1 MPRPLRDWTE
11 LQRTMAYEHD
21 IYFKKQQ
28 YLTMQMVF

>member
-1 MPRPLRDWTE
+1 VGSASLMPRPLRDWTE

-28 YLTMQMVF
+28 Y